1 MLSLREKKPLEGT
14 ESLQCSISLQWK
26 AENKKINKKKVSK
39 KILSGAIAAS
49 FNLIVDL
56 RE

>member
-26 AENKKINKKKVSK
+26 AENKKKIKKKVSK